1 MAPETLLH
9 GHVSRASDVYS
20 FGILLYELYS
30 GETAYKDVP
39 KALLGHAITKDN
51 LRPVFP
57 PALGAPFEYQ
67 LLACRC
73 WESNPEIRPEFDFI
87 VDELKRLRCRLCEPT
102 DDASN
107 TRGVWSSMGQGAGAS
122 LAPGVFALP
131 EQWPAP
137 ASSRLPAIAGVTAG
151 CLLPSSSESCSS
163 SGDDDDDHDEDDDDG
178 SVTMSAAA
186 SVVVNAGP
194 TPNCSGGGPAHATLA
209 ATVLANA
216 QVAVAAQPSWGDVR
230 DRRQAP
236 GLTGGGVPGSSS
248 LSVSIG
254 APTFAPST
262 LRRNTSPRHQ
272 QHQQQYLGNPLSG
285 AQLLGPGAS
294 GHASGANSR
303 QLSKPVEFE
312 VVAEERNEDIP
323 WSL

>member
-1 MAPETLLH
+1 MSSVRCTLGL
-9 GHVSRASDVYS
+9 VYLSR
-20 FGILLYELYS
+20 
-30 GETAYKDVP
+30 
-39 KALLGHAITKDN
+39 TKLKLN
-51 LRPVFP
+51 
-57 PALGAPFEYQ
+57 
-67 LLACRC
+67 CR
-73 WESNPEIRPEFDFI
+73 
-87 VDELKRLRCRLCEPT
+87 
-102 DDASN
+102 
-107 TRGVWSSMGQGAGAS
+107 SMCSCPCLQ
-122 LAPGVFALP
+122 
-131 EQWPAP
+131 
-137 ASSRLPAIAGVTAG
+137 RLPAIAGVTAG